1 MFHKS
6 TTQAWHSIPSSA
18 CHVQDGVCFLRV
30 LTQLVNRLGCR
41 QHEQLDMAAPGFL
54 FHFVHDRQA
63 ARSGADDQPSA
74 FPRDLFLRRKRR
86 VAETLSEF
94 LGRLLL
100 TLADLATVDD
110 HVVLVSDA
118 VDADRTEGERL
129 EAAAAG
135 ESPTDRFHCLHCF
148 HVASL
153 NAIYMVWET
162 LSSRVWILSVLRL
175 ASLNK

>member
-1 MFHKS
+1 
-6 TTQAWHSIPSSA
+6 
-18 CHVQDGVCFLRV
+18 
-30 LTQLVNRLGCR
+30 
-41 QHEQLDMAAPGFL
+41 MAAPGFL

-100 TLADLATVDD
+100 TLADLPAVDD

-118 VDADRTEGERL
+118 VDTDRTEGERL
-129 EAAAAG
+129 EATAG
-135 ESPTDRFHCLHCF
+135 ESPTDRFHCLYCF

-153 NAIYMVWET
+153 NAIYMANSFIERLVSPT
-162 LSSRVWILSVLRL
+162 VLRL
-175 ASLNK
+175 AKLNK

>member
-1 MFHKS
+1 
-6 TTQAWHSIPSSA
+6 
-18 CHVQDGVCFLRV
+18 
-30 LTQLVNRLGCR
+30 
-41 QHEQLDMAAPGFL
+41 MAAPGFL

-100 TLADLATVDD
+100 TLADLPAVDD

-118 VDADRTEGERL
+118 VDTDRTKRERL
-129 EAAAAG
+129 KA
-135 ESPTDRFHCLHCF
+135 DRFHCLHCF
-148 HVASL
+148 HFASL
-153 NAIYMVWET
+153 NEKIAVRKNGFSLRYVALT
-162 LSSRVWILSVLRL
+162 LDTKNQFLFLIICADSVSLRT
-175 ASLNK
+175 SWPD